1 MSGSLNVSD
10 EISQL
15 CRDVCVCV
23 CVCVCVGAGVSG
35 RGGGMIMKQ
44 TC

>member
-10 EISQL
+10 EISQF
-15 CRDVCVCV
+15 CRDV

-35 RGGGMIMKQ
+35 GGGGGGGMIMKQ